1 MRKQP
6 PLVIHLPPMSD
17 QCIVEIHRCLGALLE
32 ALESSHELQLRRYYD
47 RHPQYKRPAKFD
59 GEPF

>member
-1 MRKQP
+1 MNRQL

-17 QCIVEIHRCLGALLE
+17 KSVVEIHRCLRVLLE
-32 ALESSHELQLRRYYD
+32 ALESSYELQLRRYYD
-47 RHPQYKRPAKFD
+47 RHPQHERPAKFD

>member
-1 MRKQP
+1 MKKQP

-17 QCIVEIHRCLGALLE
+17 KSVFEIHRCLGVLIA
-32 ALESSHELQLRRYYD
+32 ALESSYELQLRRYYD
-47 RHPQYKRPAKFD
+47 RQPQLKRPAKFD